1 MYLVKGLIFRLI
13 VLLFAL
19 ESQMDT
25 ALRPY
30 RGGREEGVAKKNT
43 LAPENLPLGDDG
55 SNYGGAEYCWGR
67 DGEKVCCYD
76 IILEEAPCFRTR
88 DCKVQGSSTPGIHGA
103 GIPGPVFQIL
113 QPGQTTQV
121 PSVSF
126 QTYWQQPQAP
136 STLLIALV
144 WRDMCGACAQRRGQ

>member
-103 GIPGPVFQIL
+103 GIHVSRRPVL
-113 QPGQTTQV
+113 LGQKSIDHNEKEVEDASHMCKTQQHT
-121 PSVSF
+121 SHMSKT
-126 QTYWQQPQAP
+126 QHTQA
-136 STLLIALV
+136 
-144 WRDMCGACAQRRGQ
+144 C